1 MRIEHIVDNETKA
14 RLSVLKE
21 SKGKVHPKKKKPKKR
36 NREVLDERDLKELMG
51 MNRQTYRRVNGAI
64 RRK

>member
-1 MRIEHIVDNETKA
+1 MRTLQSELVEKG
-14 RLSVLKE
+14 LSKKQKE
-21 SKGKVHPKKKKPKKR
+21 QTTNR
-36 NREVLDERDLKELMG
+36 NPQSEKLSRRELEDLMG